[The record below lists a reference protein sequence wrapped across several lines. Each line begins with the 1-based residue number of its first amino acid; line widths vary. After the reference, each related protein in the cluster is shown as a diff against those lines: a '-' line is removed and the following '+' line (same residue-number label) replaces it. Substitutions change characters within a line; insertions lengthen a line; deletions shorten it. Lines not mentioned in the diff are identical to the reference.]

1 MANGWGGR
9 RTGAG
14 APKGNN
20 NAVIHGGYC
29 RPCIDVD
36 TSSSLELR
44 RLNVAVCMEQFS
56 LPDLLDGVTYEQ
68 RQWFR
73 LAGISDWVVGKLIQL
88 ERKKSRERIK
98 LIRIRRTTA
107 KAKLAAA
114 KADLLKAKTR
124 YNEAK
129 IKKTEP
135 LTWPIQFG

>member
-1 MANGWGGR
+1 MANGGGGR

-56 LPDLLDGVTYEQ
+56 LPDLLDGITYEQ

-98 LIRIRRTTA
+98 QIEAKRTKA
-107 KAKLAAA
+107 KAELMTARAQLLAA
-114 KADLLKAKTR
+114 KTLR
-124 YNEAK
+124 
-129 IKKTEP
+129 
-135 LTWPIQFG
+135 

>member
-9 RTGAG
+9 RAGAG

-20 NAVIHGGYC
+20 NAVTHGGYC

-73 LAGISDWVVGKLIQL
+73 LAGISDWVVGKLIQV
-88 ERKKSRERIK
+88 ERRESRTRVK
-98 LIRIRRTTA
+98 LAQIGRATA
-107 KAKLAAA
+107 KAKLAEA
-114 KADLLKAKTR
+114 KSDFLKAKAR
-124 YNEAK
+124 YNKAK
-129 IKKTEP
+129 IKQSQM
-135 LTWPIQFG
+135 L

>member
-9 RTGAG
+9 RAGAG

-56 LPDLLDGVTYEQ
+56 LPDLLDGITYEQ

-98 LIRIRRTTA
+98 QIEAKRTKA
-107 KAKLAAA
+107 KAELMTARAQLLAA
-114 KADLLKAKTR
+114 KTLR
-124 YNEAK
+124 
-129 IKKTEP
+129 
-135 LTWPIQFG
+135 

>member
-56 LPDLLDGVTYEQ
+56 LPDLLDGITYEQ

-98 LIRIRRTTA
+98 QIEAKRTKA
-107 KAKLAAA
+107 KAELLRAKAQLIAA
-114 KADLLKAKTR
+114 KGAKQ
-124 YNEAK
+124 N
-129 IKKTEP
+129 
-135 LTWPIQFG
+135 QV

>member
-9 RTGAG
+9 RAGTG

-20 NAVIHGGYC
+20 NAVTHGGYC

-56 LPDLLDGVTYEQ
+56 LPDLLDGITYEQ

-98 LIRIRRTTA
+98 QIEAKRTKA
-107 KAKLAAA
+107 KAELLRAKAQLIAA
-114 KADLLKAKTR
+114 KGAKQ
-124 YNEAK
+124 N
-129 IKKTEP
+129 
-135 LTWPIQFG
+135 QV